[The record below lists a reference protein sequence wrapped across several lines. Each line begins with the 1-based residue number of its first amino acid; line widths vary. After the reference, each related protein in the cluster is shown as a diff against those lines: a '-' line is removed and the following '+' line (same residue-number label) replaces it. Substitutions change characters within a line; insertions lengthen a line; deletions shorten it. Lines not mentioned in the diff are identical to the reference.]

1 MSVFSLSL
9 SLCLSDVKGYGKV
22 CLSPQRRSFG
32 SGCSWNTSA
41 TGSGRDGQSSAT
53 SNHRD
58 GPFDSHAEPR
68 RLSGQCVCVLEYLWF
83 FVCVCLIFEMR
94 IQCKARRRYNFH
106 FSHFGLFLSD
116 AAHRGTVDSGSERL
130 ANM

>member
-1 MSVFSLSL
+1 MLFHRLNLLSECFLSL

-41 TGSGRDGQSSAT
+41 TGSGRDGQSSAA

-58 GPFDSHAEPR
+58 GPFDGHAETR
-68 RLSGQCVCVLEYLWF
+68 RLSGQCVCVFLSGISY
-83 FVCVCLIFEMR
+83 VCV
-94 IQCKARRRYNFH
+94 
-106 FSHFGLFLSD
+106 
-116 AAHRGTVDSGSERL
+116 
-130 ANM
+130 